1 MNLGI
6 GNGNPANALRNS
18 KGFLSADF
26 LFSIVIACCL
36 CAVFFSLSFTLSM
49 VEVGQYIA
57 FSVSRAHAAGHKT
70 QDDQEKAA
78 KDKFASLQKNKVL
91 APLFS
96 NGWFE
101 IGNLDIR
108 GGGASGKDFT
118 DRYPKPADS
127 TRGIPQVG
135 IRLNFEAKLLDLKIP
150 LLGPTDPDGN
160 GFKAFLTGMM
170 IREPTS
176 KECRDQIKTDR
187 YKSILQLDKRFEHI
201 AGAASQS
208 DYIPMEDNGC

>member
-1 MNLGI
+1 MNLSC
-6 GNGNPANALRNS
+6 GNGNPAKALSNS

-26 LFSIVIACCL
+26 LFSIVIASCL

-49 VEVGQYIA
+49 VEIGQYIA
-57 FSVSRAHAAGHKT
+57 YSVSRAHAAGHKT
-70 QDDQEKAA
+70 QEDQETAA

-108 GGGASGKDFT
+108 GGGAAGKEFG
-118 DRYPKPADS
+118 DRYPKPSDGA
-127 TRGIPQVG
+127 RGVPQTG

-160 GFKAFLTGMM
+160 GFKAFLTGLM
-170 IREPTS
+170 IREPTT
-176 KECRDQIKTDR
+176 KECRDQIKDQR
-187 YKSILQLDKRFEHI
+187 YKAILQLDKRFDAI
-201 AGAASQS
+201 AGPGSQK
-208 DYIPMEDNGC
+208 DYTPMEDNGC

>member
-1 MNLGI
+1 M
-6 GNGNPANALRNS
+6 
-18 KGFLSADF
+18 
-26 LFSIVIACCL
+26 
-36 CAVFFSLSFTLSM
+36 
-49 VEVGQYIA
+49 
-57 FSVSRAHAAGHKT
+57 
-70 QDDQEKAA
+70 
-78 KDKFASLQKNKVL
+78 
-91 APLFS
+91 
-96 NGWFE
+96 
-101 IGNLDIR
+101 
-108 GGGASGKDFT
+108 
-118 DRYPKPADS
+118 
-127 TRGIPQVG
+127 G